1 MLSILALACAAST
14 LVLAPPAGARRGST
28 AARAHRHTVRHARR
42 HARKRAKHHREV
54 AEPSPPLTGPVG
66 EVPPVEEAGPP
77 GGTGAPPA
85 GEAPASEEGP
95 AGGEAPAGEEGP
107 GAEEAKRSPADPFA
121 ATGLYVEPGSPASQ
135 TAAEWAR
142 EGRSAEAAQIEKIAT
157 RPVAK
162 WFGDWTYGHG
172 GAGGDVSWWV
182 GQAAAAR
189 RLPLLVAYDLP
200 WRDCSQYSSGGAA
213 DAAAYKKF
221 IDEMA
226 AGIAGR
232 SAAVILEPDAL
243 SELECLGSEQQSSYY
258 SLLSY
263 AVKTLAKG
271 GTTAVYLDAGHAGWQ
286 PAATIAGRLKKA
298 GVAGAR
304 GFSLNVSSFG
314 ATAAEESYGEA
325 IVAALGGGAHF
336 VIDTSRNGRGAA
348 PGGEWCNPPGRGLG
362 TAPTAAAGN
371 AETDALL
378 WVKHPGTSDGTCNG
392 GPAAGSWWPAAALE
406 LAVNS
411 AG

>member
-1 MLSILALACAAST
+1 RRVLPAGDQRRGARRGLRRPDPPRPWTRACPRHVDRGGQPAQGGGDERRADSRAPPRARSALLERGGAGRPALALSPRRIAHIVPRHRRSAPVSAARRHLVLSILALACAAST

-243 SELECLGSEQQSSYY
+243 SELECLGSEQQSSY
-258 SLLSY
+258 
-263 AVKTLAKG
+263 
-271 GTTAVYLDAGHAGWQ
+271 
-286 PAATIAGRLKKA
+286 
-298 GVAGAR
+298 
-304 GFSLNVSSFG
+304 
-314 ATAAEESYGEA
+314 
-325 IVAALGGGAHF
+325 
-336 VIDTSRNGRGAA
+336 
-348 PGGEWCNPPGRGLG
+348 
-362 TAPTAAAGN
+362 
-371 AETDALL
+371 
-378 WVKHPGTSDGTCNG
+378 
-392 GPAAGSWWPAAALE
+392 
-406 LAVNS
+406 
-411 AG
+411 